1 MVYLFRQ
8 GNCVAYQSAIK
19 GGVSCLQ
26 VAGDIACIGGAGG
39 IVKCLNVRT
48 LAVTMAFRTSFG
60 NPSAGV
66 GGDAAVTVSGNTASA
81 VARVRGSAGSASL
94 AAAPLGADYDSG
106 AVGIIGLSV
115 VGTGSRGGQYAI
127 VAGAGGRCVKVDFSK
142 AEAAPKPSSAQART
156 AAKERTGIS
165 STPTGP
171 SSGVSTLFFYHT
183 GELWGLCSGT

>member
-1 MVYLFRQ
+1 MKV
-8 GNCVAYQSAIK
+8 
-19 GGVSCLQ
+19 
-26 VAGDIACIGGAGG
+26 
-39 IVKCLNVRT
+39 
-48 LAVTMAFRTSFG
+48 
-60 NPSAGV
+60 
-66 GGDAAVTVSGNTASA
+66 
-81 VARVRGSAGSASL
+81 VRGINAHRKTTKGTYL
-94 AAAPLGADYDSG
+94 VDRQLDDDDSG

-156 AAKERTGIS
+156 AAKERSGIS